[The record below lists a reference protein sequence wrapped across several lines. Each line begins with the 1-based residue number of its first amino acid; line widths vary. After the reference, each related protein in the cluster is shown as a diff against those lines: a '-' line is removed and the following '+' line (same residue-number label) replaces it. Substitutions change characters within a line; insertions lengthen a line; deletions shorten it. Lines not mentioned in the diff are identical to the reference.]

1 MIWTIA
7 EHTATLIESMI
18 VGNFM
23 VKYNG
28 IKSEKYKL
36 AVFLVISSLFA
47 TCTTIF
53 NFITAFEGIYSLAY
67 IVLLFVSALIW
78 LKGNIAEKLFSSI
91 ISIVL
96 IALINMAVLTLFSS
110 ILDRNVSEL
119 ITDRNIFRCLILFIT
134 KFLYFLATYAVLG
147 IKNKLENRLNL
158 LEWIMII
165 LIFLTTLIVGL
176 FIFEFAFQFELSGI
190 DHIFLNTAVI
200 SIVIIN
206 VITFYLFTMLN
217 KRHNELLQFSKLQVQ
232 VAQQSKSLNDLKELS
247 LEMRKIRHDM
257 TKYLDITSNLISSG
271 KSEEALRYL
280 EKIQTEKID
289 HTFHPIT
296 TSSDVINAL
305 LNTKFSYCKKHGIDF
320 VYQITA
326 NVSTFSEMDLS
337 VLLGNLLDNAIEA
350 AEKCE
355 QPFVRITICESKA
368 YLVVIVTNSIGASVL
383 KENPNFKTT
392 KKDQLHHGLGLLTV
406 KDIVEKYDGI
416 FNIDEEG
423 RNLLVD
429 VRLKLNTAK
438 KGEF

>member
-1 MIWTIA
+1 MIWTLA
-7 EHTATLIESMI
+7 EHIATVAEAFLAANFIVRYNGCKSRKYFIPVLTLITI
-18 VGNFM
+18 LTAGCT
-23 VKYNG
+23 
-28 IKSEKYKL
+28 
-36 AVFLVISSLFA
+36 FLMNSL
-47 TCTTIF
+47 TIF
-53 NFITAFEGIYSLAY
+53 EGLCGF
-67 IVLLFVSALIW
+67 LLLEGRIS
-78 LKGNIAEKLFSSI
+78 EKLFSSI
-91 ISIVL
+91 ISIIL
-96 IALINMAVLTLFSS
+96 ISVINMAVLTLFSS

-147 IKNKLENRLNL
+147 IKNKLQNRLNL

-165 LIFLTTLIVGL
+165 LIFLTSLIVGL

-289 HTFHPIT
+289 HTFHPII

-355 QPFVRITICESKA
+355 QPFVKITICESKA
-368 YLVVIVTNSIGASVL
+368 YLVVIVTNSIVASVL
-383 KENPNFKTT
+383 KENPDFKTT

-423 RNLLVD
+423 SNLLVD
-429 VRLKLNTAK
+429 VRLKLDTAK
-438 KGEF
+438 KGKF

>member
-1 MIWTIA
+1 MIWTLA
-7 EHTATLIESMI
+7 EHIATVAEAFLAANFIVRYNGCKSRKYFIPVLTLITI
-18 VGNFM
+18 LTAGCT
-23 VKYNG
+23 
-28 IKSEKYKL
+28 
-36 AVFLVISSLFA
+36 FLMNSLTIFEGVYSLFFVVIWFL
-47 TCTTIF
+47 CGF
-53 NFITAFEGIYSLAY
+53 LLLEGRIS
-67 IVLLFVSALIW
+67 
-78 LKGNIAEKLFSSI
+78 EKLFSSI
-91 ISIVL
+91 ISIIL
-96 IALINMAVLTLFSS
+96 ISVINMAVLTLFSS

-147 IKNKLENRLNL
+147 IKNKLQNRLNL

-165 LIFLTTLIVGL
+165 LIFLTSLIVGL

-289 HTFHPIT
+289 HTFHPII

-355 QPFVRITICESKA
+355 QPFVKITICESKA

-383 KENPNFKTT
+383 KENPDFKTT

-423 RNLLVD
+423 CSILVD

-438 KGEF
+438 KGKF

>member
-47 TCTTIF
+47 TGITIF

-96 IALINMAVLTLFSS
+96 VALINMAVLTLFSS

-176 FIFEFAFQFELSGI
+176 FIFEFAFQFGLSGI

-217 KRHNELLQFSKLQVQ
+217 RRHNELLQFSKLQVQ

-289 HTFHPIT
+289 HTFHPII

-355 QPFVRITICESKA
+355 QPFVKITICESKA
-368 YLVVIVTNSIGASVL
+368 YLVVIVTNPIGASVL

-423 RNLLVD
+423 SSLLVD